1 MSTKRTRSV
10 RRGRVKRAGVV
21 TRHQLRQATT
31 LPLAMAELAIAS
43 WQTIMLRSA
52 LMAQGSCSTAEYQR
66 MVWEKL
72 DAAQRSAMALAFSG
86 GASAAGAVLSP
97 WLRTARA
104 NAKRLGKR

>member
-1 MSTKRTRSV
+1 MSIKQATAV
-10 RRGRVKRAGVV
+10 RRGRVKRTRTM

-31 LPLAMAELAIAS
+31 LPLAMAELAVAS

-52 LMAQGSCSTAEYQR
+52 LMAQGTCSTAEYQR

-72 DAAQRSAMALAFSG
+72 DAAQRSAMALVFSG

-97 WLRTARA
+97 WVRAARA